1 MPQRYPVRF
10 FLRDGTATWHERV
23 DAAFAGHDL
32 ADRDSY
38 GAFLIAH
45 ARAVLPLEAALDGA
59 ALWAEWQPRGDLLR
73 ADLGTLGL
81 DVPTAMDVEP
91 GSAAARWG
99 LLYVLEGS
107 RLGGAMLARQVGAG
121 LPVAYLAAAHRDG
134 SWGRFGDAIE
144 AAAGDADWRAAALDG
159 AIRGFG
165 LFERAVRSAGLWSCP
180 DGEVEEGVVGAAGI
194 EPATPPV

>member
-1 MPQRYPVRF
+1 MHQRHPIRF

-32 ADRDSY
+32 TDGDSY
-38 GAFLIAH
+38 RAFLTAH
-45 ARAVLPLEAALDGA
+45 ARVVLPLEAVLDET
-59 ALWAEWQPRGDLLR
+59 ALWPEWQARGDLLR
-73 ADLGTLGL
+73 ADLAALGGA
-81 DVPTAMDVEP
+81 VPPALPVAA

-121 LPVAYLAAAHRDG
+121 LPTGYLSAAHRDG

-144 AAAGDADWRAAALDG
+144 AAAGDADWRADALEG
-159 AIRGFG
+159 AIRGFT
-165 LFERAVRSAGLWSCP
+165 LFAQAVR
-180 DGEVEEGVVGAAGI
+180 
-194 EPATPPV
+194 